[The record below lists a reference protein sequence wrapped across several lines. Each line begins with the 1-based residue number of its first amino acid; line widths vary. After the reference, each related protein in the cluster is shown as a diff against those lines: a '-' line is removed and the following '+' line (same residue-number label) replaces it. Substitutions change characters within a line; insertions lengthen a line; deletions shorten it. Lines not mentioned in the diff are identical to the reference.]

1 MHNNLSGQV
10 ILGLLSASVLIIG
23 LAQAAE
29 PADVWKPLRFLLGSW
44 EGGGSGAPGEG
55 HGYATFTLE
64 LDSNV
69 MMRKNRTEFPPKPG
83 EKSGLVHDDWLLIY
97 PVAAIQGQS
106 QKPDS
111 SSASHPSPLF
121 KAIYFDNEGHVINYN
136 VAFPGENAA
145 TFETDPAQP
154 GPRIRLEYTMPSPDV
169 ARSVFSFAM
178 PGGDFKPY
186 VSGDV
191 RRVKE

>member
-1 MHNNLSGQV
+1 MTIHHHLSAPI
-10 ILGLLSASVLIIG
+10 ILGLLFSTTIIIG

-55 HGYATFTLE
+55 QGVATFTLE
-64 LDSNV
+64 LNDNV

-83 EKSGLVHDDWLLIY
+83 EKAGLVHDDWLLIY
-97 PVAAIQGQS
+97 PAASVGGQPPKS
-106 QKPDS
+106 DS
-111 SSASHPSPLF
+111 IPAAPRF
-121 KAIYFDNEGHVINYN
+121 KAVYFDNESHVINYN
-136 VAFPGENAA
+136 VTFPAENAA

-154 GPRIRLEYTMPSPDV
+154 GPRIRLEYTMPAPDV

-178 PGGDFKPY
+178 PGSDFEPY
-186 VSGDV
+186 VSGDA
-191 RRVKE
+191 RRVKK